1 MPSSMVAPL
10 PLLMTRNKLP
20 RLLVTVIII
29 PPPTKRQINNL
40 PRSSSR
46 IKHPEGLEN
55 HGPLLLDIARL
66 TERVSKRPLDVNGPW
81 RLHLF
86 CVFTHDRYPDCRDAG
101 FFNLSLDQSHGLVAD
116 ASGGGQQDHVNFV
129 L

>member
-1 MPSSMVAPL
+1 MPSSMVAPF

-20 RLLVTVIII
+20 RLLVALIII

-66 TERVSKRPLDVNGPW
+66 TERMPKRPLDVNGPW
-81 RLHLF
+81 RLYLF
-86 CVFTHDRYPDCRDAG
+86 CVFTYDRYPDSRDAG

-116 ASGGGQQDHVNFV
+116 ASGRGQQDHVNFV

>member
-20 RLLVTVIII
+20 RFLVAVVIIS
-29 PPPTKRQINNL
+29 PPTKRQINNL
-40 PRSSSR
+40 PWSSSR
-46 IKHPEGLEN
+46 IKHPEGLQN

-81 RLHLF
+81 RLYLF
-86 CVFTHDRYPDCRDAG
+86 CVFAHDRYPDSRDTG

>member
-1 MPSSMVAPL
+1 M
-10 PLLMTRNKLP
+10 
-20 RLLVTVIII
+20 
-29 PPPTKRQINNL
+29 
-40 PRSSSR
+40 
-46 IKHPEGLEN
+46 
-55 HGPLLLDIARL
+55 LLDIARL

-86 CVFTHDRYPDCRDAG
+86 CVFAHDRYPDCRDAG

-129 L
+129 LSKFFDDLPGGFADQRGDVMPVNMSHEGVVAVSQVTDGPCSL

>member
-1 MPSSMVAPL
+1 MAASC
-10 PLLMTRNKLP
+10 PLLLIWNKFL
-20 RLLVTVIII
+20 RLLVTLIII

-46 IKHPEGLEN
+46 IKHPEGLQN
-55 HGPLLLDIARL
+55 HSPLLLDITRL
-66 TERVSKRPLDVNGPW
+66 TERMSKRPLDVNGPW
-81 RLHLF
+81 RPHLF
-86 CVFTHDRYPDCRDAG
+86 CVFAHDRYPDCRDAG

>member
-20 RLLVTVIII
+20 RFLVAVVII

-86 CVFTHDRYPDCRDAG
+86 CVFAHDRYPDCRDAG